1 MIYTA
6 DQTLQLKQHKFA
18 HLLVEEKNHL
28 LTLTL
33 NRAEKKNALNPVLF
47 KELAYALSYAKYS
60 REVWAVVI
68 AANGNVFCA
77 GADLAYLE
85 QLQKNTYEENLADSN
100 SLAELFQLIYYSP
113 KVIIAQVQG
122 HAIAGGCGLAG
133 ICDFS
138 FAVPEAKFAYTEV
151 KIGFIPAIVMVYL
164 TRKIG
169 EGKAR
174 ELLLS
179 GKLISA
185 DEAKD
190 FGLINYIIPA
200 EKIAEAVKNFAIA
213 LCNETSAQSSATIK
227 EMLAHVHHLSIDDA
241 VKYAA
246 QMNAKAR
253 STDDCKRGIGS
264 FLGKEKIVW

>member
-1 MIYTA
+1 MYTLFEIE
-6 DQTLQLKQHKFA
+6 DR
-18 HLLVEEKNHL
+18 VGYI
-28 LTLTL
+28 TL
-33 NRAEKKNALNPVLF
+33 NRVDKKNALNFEFVNEIKATLQNAIADTNCKVIVL
-47 KELAYALSYAKYS
+47 KSS
-60 REVWAVVI
+60 SD
-68 AANGNVFCA
+68 VFCA

-100 SLAELFQLIYYSP
+100 NLAELFQLIYHSP
-113 KVIIAQVQG
+113 KVVIAQVQG

-138 FAVPEAKFAYTEV
+138 FSVPEAKFAYTEV

-185 DEAKD
+185 TEAKD
-190 FGLINYIIPA
+190 FGLVNYIIPA
-200 EKIAEAVKNFAIA
+200 DEMVDAVKNFAIG
-213 LCNETSAQSSATIK
+213 LCNEASSQSLSSVK
-227 EMLAHVHHLSIDDA
+227 DMLAHIHNLSVENA
-241 VKYAA
+241 VNYAA

-253 STDDCKRGIGS
+253 ATADCKRGIAA
-264 FLGKEKIVW
+264 FLNKEKIVW

>member
-1 MIYTA
+1 MYTLFEIE
-6 DQTLQLKQHKFA
+6 DR
-18 HLLVEEKNHL
+18 VGYI
-28 LTLTL
+28 TL
-33 NRAEKKNALNPVLF
+33 NRVDKKNALNFEFVNEIKATLQNAIADTNCKVIVL
-47 KELAYALSYAKYS
+47 KSS
-60 REVWAVVI
+60 SD
-68 AANGNVFCA
+68 VFCA

>member
-1 MIYTA
+1 MYTLFEIE
-6 DQTLQLKQHKFA
+6 DR
-18 HLLVEEKNHL
+18 VGYI
-28 LTLTL
+28 TL
-33 NRAEKKNALNPVLF
+33 NRVDKKNALNFEFVNEIKDSLQKAIADASCKVIVL
-47 KELAYALSYAKYS
+47 KSS
-60 REVWAVVI
+60 SD
-68 AANGNVFCA
+68 VFCA

-100 SLAELFQLIYYSP
+100 NLAELFQLIYYSP

-185 DEAKD
+185 EDARD
-190 FGLINYIIPA
+190 FGMINYIIPA
-200 EKIAEAVKNFAIA
+200 SEIAEAVKNFAIA

-227 EMLAHVHHLSIDDA
+227 EMLAHMHNLAIDDA

-253 STDDCKRGIGS
+253 STDDCKRGIGA
-264 FLGKEKIVW
+264 FLNKDKIVW